1 MWPWTQ
7 SGKAF
12 AMGNMT
18 DIQHIC
24 IYYATE
30 TGLSST
36 LFERSPYFPQLRH
49 NPLVMKAPISDF
61 QTLIR
66 Q

>member
-7 SGKAF
+7 SENDF
-12 AMGNMT
+12 VMENMT

-24 IYYATE
+24 IYYSTE

-36 LFERSPYFPQLRH
+36 LFERSPYFPQLRQ
-49 NPLVMKAPISDF
+49 NPLEMKAPISDF
-61 QTLIR
+61 
-66 Q
+66 